1 MNTSNIIAIA
11 MAGLMVAPTFAAENA
26 PQTGDILQDINMFN
40 PGDSD
45 SAYKVKANDKFG
57 TQWGVDVAYGYWGTS
72 KALPGTNGK
81 NNYALLHAQ
90 LNQRLIEDNANGGT
104 WLRVELSGSWGL
116 DRSTART
123 SEEEGTDFVSGYGTA
138 TDVHGDIWGPHNLY
152 LPEVALMHYFAGKR
166 ACIIAGMVNLTNY
179 FDAVGIAN
187 DSFASFSNT
196 GFMNSTVLD
205 MPDSNAGA
213 ILQVELNS
221 RNYVMVGFSR
231 ETTVAGYDPFNA
243 HGSNYMV
250 VGEYGHVFGEGDA
263 VLRINPF
270 YRHVEEENGN
280 GELRSRQNAGLAAS
294 IEYTPCDA
302 ITLFARAGFGAKQ
315 DLGPAADFSCGAN
328 VHLFP
333 SREDDFFGIAYGV
346 FKGNTADEKPVH
358 NREQVLEVM
367 YSFQVNDYVKIVPHY
382 QYIHNP
388 AYRADSRDASL
399 LGVQAVLS
407 F

>member
-1 MNTSNIIAIA
+1 MNTKNIIAIA
-11 MAGLMVAPTFAAENA
+11 VAGLMTMPVLAADDT
-26 PQTGDILQDINMFN
+26 PQVGDILQDINMFN
-40 PGDSD
+40 PEDGDP
-45 SAYKVKANDKFG
+45 AYKVKANEKFG
-57 TQWGVDVAYGYWGTS
+57 AQWGVDVAYGYWGAS

-116 DRSTART
+116 DHSTART
-123 SEEEGTDFVSGYGTA
+123 EDGTDFVSGYGTA
-138 TDVHGDIWGPHNLY
+138 TDVHGDIWGARDLY

-187 DSFASFSNT
+187 DSFSSFTNT

-213 ILQVELNS
+213 ILQVEFNS
-221 RNYVMVGFSR
+221 KNYAMVGFSR
-231 ETTVAGYDPFNA
+231 ETTEAGYDPFNA

-250 VGEYGHVFGEGDA
+250 VGEYGHVFGDGDA

-270 YRHVEEENGN
+270 YRHLEEENEE
-280 GELRSRQNAGLAAS
+280 GELRTRQNAGLAAS
-294 IEYTPCDA
+294 IEYTPCDYV
-302 ITLFARAGFGAKQ
+302 TVFARAGFGAKQ
-315 DLGPAADFSCGAN
+315 DLGAAADFSCGAN
-328 VHLFP
+328 VKLIP
-333 SREDDFFGIAYGV
+333 SREDDFLGIAYGV
-346 FKGNTADEKPVH
+346 FKGSTADEKPEH

-367 YSFQVNDYVKIVPHY
+367 YSFQVNDYIKLVPHY

-388 AYRADSRDASL
+388 AYRSDCRDASL
-399 LGVQAVLS
+399 FGVQAVLS